1 MTADTVMAPSC
12 PAVEIGQHLAPLL
25 GRQVLSFSG
34 LRIEA
39 PIGILAHEKTA
50 PQAIRVDVE
59 LHQGQQPLRPG
70 DHIQQV
76 LDYREV
82 RQIIVSECTAGHVN
96 LLESLVGQ
104 LALRLGL
111 LPGILGVRLKIA
123 KLHIFDDC
131 EVAICME
138 TGSWHPDPAKKCHPG
153 FN

>member
-1 MTADTVMAPSC
+1 MTDAVLTLER
-12 PAVEIGQHLAPLL
+12 PAVLRGRHPPQAL

-59 LHQGQQPLRPG
+59 LNQGLQPLQPG
-70 DHIQQV
+70 DQIEQV
-76 LDYREV
+76 LDYRQV
-82 RQIIVSECTAGHVN
+82 RQLILDTCTADHVN

-104 LALRLGL
+104 LALRLGR
-111 LPGILGVRLKIA
+111 LPGILGVRVKVA

-131 EVAICME
+131 EVAIALE
-138 TGSWHPDPAKKCHPG
+138 TGFWDTFPEP
-153 FN
+153 

>member
-1 MTADTVMAPSC
+1 MRAD
-12 PAVEIGQHLAPLL
+12 AVLAPRGRTAAASRPPLPAL
-25 GRQVLSFSG
+25 GQQRLSFAG

-59 LHQGQQPLRPG
+59 LNQGLQPLRPG
-70 DHIQQV
+70 DQIEQV

-82 RQIIVSECTAGHVN
+82 RQLIVSECTAAHVN
-96 LLESLVGQ
+96 LLESLAGQ
-104 LALRLGL
+104 LALRLGG
-111 LPGILGVRLKIA
+111 LPGILGVRVKVA

-138 TGSWHPDPAKKCHPG
+138 TGCWNPRPAG
-153 FN
+153 

>member
-1 MTADTVMAPSC
+1 MTADV
-12 PAVEIGQHLAPLL
+12 VLAPKAQAPVASRPPVPAF
-25 GRQVLSFSG
+25 GQQRLSFSG

-59 LHQGQQPLRPG
+59 LNQGLQPLRPG
-70 DHIQQV
+70 DHIEQV

-82 RQIIVSECTAGHVN
+82 RQLIVSECTAAHVN
-96 LLESLVGQ
+96 LLESLAGQ
-104 LALRLGL
+104 LALRLGG
-111 LPGILGVRLKIA
+111 LPGILGVRVKVA

-138 TGSWHPDPAKKCHPG
+138 TGCWNPRPET
-153 FN
+153 

>member
-1 MTADTVMAPSC
+1 MTADTVMAPNC

-96 LLESLVGQ
+96 LLESLIGKV
-104 LALRLGL
+104 AARLMD
-111 LPGILGVRLKIA
+111 LPGVLGVRVRIA
-123 KLHIFDDC
+123 KLEIFDDC
-131 EVAICME
+131 EVAIRME
-138 TGSWHPDPAKKCHPG
+138 SGQW
-153 FN
+153 

>member
-1 MTADTVMAPSC
+1 MRADTAIAPDASAFETC
-12 PAVEIGQHLAPLL
+12 PQLAPWF
-25 GRQVLSFSG
+25 GHQVLSFSG
-34 LRIEA
+34 LCIEA

-50 PQAIRVDVE
+50 PQTIRVDVE
-59 LHQGQQPLRPG
+59 LHQGLQPLRPG

-104 LALRLGL
+104 LALRLGR

-138 TGSWHPDPAKKCHPG
+138 TGSMSPRSAV
-153 FN
+153 

>member
-1 MTADTVMAPSC
+1 MRADTAMAPDA
-12 PAVEIGQHLAPLL
+12 PALETGPQLAPWF
-25 GRQVLSFSG
+25 GHQVLSFSG
-34 LRIEA
+34 LCIEA

-59 LHQGQQPLRPG
+59 LHQGLQPLRPG

-104 LALRLGL
+104 LALRLGR

-138 TGSWHPDPAKKCHPG
+138 TGSMSPRSAV
-153 FN
+153 

>member
-1 MTADTVMAPSC
+1 MMADTVMAPSA
-12 PAVEIGQHLAPLL
+12 PAVEIAQHLAPWC

-34 LRIEA
+34 LCIEA

-70 DHIQQV
+70 DHIEQV

-82 RQIIVSECTAGHVN
+82 RQIIVSECTASHVN

-104 LALRLGL
+104 LALRLGR

-138 TGSWHPDPAKKCHPG
+138 TGSMNPRSAA
-153 FN
+153 

>member
-1 MTADTVMAPSC
+1 MMADAVLALKRPTAQRCRRV
-12 PAVEIGQHLAPLL
+12 PAAR
-25 GRQVLSFSG
+25 GRQVLSFAN
-34 LRIEA
+34 LRVEA
-39 PIGILAHEKTA
+39 RLGILAHEKAA

-59 LHQGQQPLRPG
+59 LNQGLQPLQPG

-82 RQIIVSECTAGHVN
+82 RQIIVDACTANHVN

-104 LALRLGL
+104 LALRLGR
-111 LPGILGVRLKIA
+111 LPGIVGVRVKVA

-138 TGSWHPDPAKKCHPG
+138 TGSWNLD
-153 FN
+153 